1 MNARDIIDNN
11 GPQTTRPRLTQREY
25 RVGKE
30 LTTSLAK
37 RVSRGH
43 GSKKKI
49 RMPRLEIHQD
59 SYTGE
64 GGRDLQEE
72 REKGNDTEL
81 PAP

>member
-11 GPQTTRPRLTQREY
+11 GHKQRLTQGDC

-30 LTTSLAK
+30 LTTLLAY
-37 RVSRGH
+37 RVSHDH
-43 GSKKKI
+43 GPKKKI

-64 GGRDLQEE
+64 GERDLQED

-81 PAP
+81 PTS